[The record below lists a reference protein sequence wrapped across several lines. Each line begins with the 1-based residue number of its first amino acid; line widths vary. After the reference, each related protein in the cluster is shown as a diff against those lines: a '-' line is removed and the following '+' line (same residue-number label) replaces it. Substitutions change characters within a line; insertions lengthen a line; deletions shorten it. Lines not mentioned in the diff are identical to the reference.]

1 MRILVAKLSLLIVST
16 LSSVSLQAQETIISI
31 GTPESRVEDNLF
43 IQRIASDSL
52 STAQVDAVLRN
63 VAPSIFGQNFTRDRA
78 NKVFADFANF
88 RTSLASSLAQT
99 IASQPNIRRVNS
111 VAVNTNALNLRLS
124 QNTNSVSGELGSV
137 MASVSLVSNNRGIL
151 GALFC
156 PSANV
161 RFNVNNIKASGD
173 YNYISG
179 DLNSAAI
186 TYDLTDVSASCNG
199 LLGFILN
206 AFGIPSARARSQINS
221 EIQSQ
226 INTQLSFVNMKRL
239 FSLADF
245 ANGLH
250 RFRTETPVTVI
261 ANRAIG
267 VFQEIVNDAAINT
280 PGIVLDVGVQ
290 LASAAGG
297 LNKISFVASH
307 APIDVT
313 HILPIDGATS
323 TLIFLKGPPNTGQ
336 VDIYG
341 VFGGQNGYL
350 GTTVSGS
357 LWYPGQIAGGSEII
371 AVGRSSIIPGLES
384 LPGLSEF
391 APDPSATLQ

>member
-1 MRILVAKLSLLIVST
+1 
-16 LSSVSLQAQETIISI
+16 
-31 GTPESRVEDNLF
+31 
-43 IQRIASDSL
+43 
-52 STAQVDAVLRN
+52 
-63 VAPSIFGQNFTRDRA
+63 
-78 NKVFADFANF
+78 
-88 RTSLASSLAQT
+88 
-99 IASQPNIRRVNS
+99 
-111 VAVNTNALNLRLS
+111 
-124 QNTNSVSGELGSV
+124 
-137 MASVSLVSNNRGIL
+137 
-151 GALFC
+151 
-156 PSANV
+156 
-161 RFNVNNIKASGD
+161 
-173 YNYISG
+173 
-179 DLNSAAI
+179 
-186 TYDLTDVSASCNG
+186 
-199 LLGFILN
+199 
-206 AFGIPSARARSQINS
+206 
-221 EIQSQ
+221 
-226 INTQLSFVNMKRL
+226 MKRL

-261 ANRAIG
+261 ANRAISI
-267 VFQEIVNDAAINT
+267 FQEMVNDAAINT

-290 LASAAGG
+290 FASTPGG
-297 LNKISFVASH
+297 FNRINFVASH

-323 TLIFLKGPPNTGQ
+323 TLIFLKGPPNTGE